1 SAYSS
6 DNGHGHGHARDRSNS
21 SAAIA
26 LALGLS
32 QTPPSNYAKLGGPG
46 TSFGRSGSSR
56 SQSRSRKGSD
66 EREREVYPNASVTAN
81 VNGHSRGMSTERT
94 RNMNMTVDTRTATST
109 VASSSSIRRPGDYN
123 ADQDEDNSILTGLS
137 GGSKAQRSNTVQGPS
152 PSEIRDS
159 KPIKLPMRSLT
170 SPQLDRDKALALDGG
185 ASASGVRG
193 VLKKTAAGGGA
204 RTRRPKTCLRCQK
217 VIEDGR
223 WVSVDNG
230 GVLCEKCW
238 KGMYLPKCRRCNLP
252 IERQAVSSSDGQLK
266 GKYHKECFN
275 CHICHKPFPDRSFY
289 VYDGKPLCAYH
300 YHEAND
306 SLCAAARC
314 GQPIE
319 GPCAVSHTGDRYHP
333 EHMTCE
339 YLGGVSE
346 CRESLVKEY
355 WEVDGRM
362 LCERHAAVMT
372 MRGGGARGSW
382 GVRRRRMRGGVEGR

>member
-1 SAYSS
+1 M
-6 DNGHGHGHARDRSNS
+6 GRER
-21 SAAIA
+21 
-26 LALGLS
+26 GLS
-32 QTPPSNYAKLGGPG
+32 
-46 TSFGRSGSSR
+46 
-56 SQSRSRKGSD
+56 
-66 EREREVYPNASVTAN
+66 NANAPA
-81 VNGHSRGMSTERT
+81 GHSRGMSVERERT
-94 RNMNMTVDTRTATST
+94 RERGLSNAPAPSAAPAA
-109 VASSSSIRRPGDYN
+109 ASSSRRPDYPP
-123 ADQDEDNSILTGLS
+123 APPPKEKEVEDNSILPAPS
-137 GGSKAQRSNTVQGPS
+137 GGSKAQRSNTVQGTS
-152 PSEIRDS
+152 PSSEIMMARDSSS

-170 SPQLDRDKALALDGG
+170 SPQLDRDKALALDGATG
-185 ASASGVRG
+185 
-193 VLKKTAAGGGA
+193 AGGRAGIMKKPGSS
-204 RTRRPKTCLRCQK
+204 RRPKTCLRCQK

-275 CHICHKPFPDRSFY
+275 CHICHKPFPDKSFY

-339 YLGGVSE
+339 YPGGME
-346 CRESLVKEY
+346 PCKESLVREY

-362 LCERHAAVMT
+362 LCERHAGVM
-372 MRGGGARGSW
+372 MRGGAGG
-382 GVRRRRMRGGVEGR
+382 RGGG